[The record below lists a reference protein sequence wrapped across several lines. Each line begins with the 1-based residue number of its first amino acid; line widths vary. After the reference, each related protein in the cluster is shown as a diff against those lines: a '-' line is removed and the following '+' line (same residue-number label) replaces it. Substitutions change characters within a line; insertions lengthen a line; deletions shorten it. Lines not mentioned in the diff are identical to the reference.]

1 MMLSLSVHLLPVSNL
16 SEQILSASVYSE
28 SSGEAVAAITVGH
41 GAADW
46 IYIAIAYTGKMGTK
60 QHLLFSGRGTIWNY
74 VQIVSRR
81 KCISEFV

>member
-1 MMLSLSVHLLPVSNL
+1 MAGV
-16 SEQILSASVYSE
+16 
-28 SSGEAVAAITVGH
+28 TVGC

-60 QHLLFSGRGTIWNY
+60 QSLLFSGRGNIWNY
-74 VQIVSRR
+74 VQIASRR